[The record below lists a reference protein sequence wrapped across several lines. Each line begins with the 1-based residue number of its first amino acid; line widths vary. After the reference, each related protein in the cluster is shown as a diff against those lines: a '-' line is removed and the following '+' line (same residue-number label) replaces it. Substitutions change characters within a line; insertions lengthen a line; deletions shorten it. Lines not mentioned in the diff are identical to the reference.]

1 MIYVDDRIL
10 QLYNA
15 EDREIRMHLEGMA
28 NSRYDNDDIVSVTIT
43 DEVNPSSSLCLG
55 NVSSRKVVAKVI
67 LDKYIDVH
75 FPVGSTIGVG
85 MQIVTSS
92 GSSCVFLGN
101 FRVYDLKKDDNGQ
114 TATITGYDYMQR
126 IVETAGDIYHNPY
139 ISGGA
144 SAEDVINDVI
154 RKSAYNLTAVVDS
167 DTIST
172 TSLRNAEPC
181 DYDSN
186 GEQISTAGS
195 YGVGKNHLVFIPAY
209 VDSVTL
215 VIHSTQE
222 YTSPLKVC
230 IYDDMSGNELVSSS
244 YGYQTFNSYSVE
256 SENGGYK
263 ITQNISVSLLS
274 NLYPLYMG
282 FAIAGSETVGANDT
296 YEVELVYPEHTPLI
310 DNLKLDPSV
319 DINASPGKTLSY
331 MSGIMATNLLAC
343 PSRPIN
349 EDNDAIYPLNTST
362 VIKALPYQE
371 TGFEITPDMTYL
383 NGFSKSSDE
392 PIEIS
397 YVATGPQD
405 NIITVGEGDFG
416 LNFENPYITDELTA
430 QFILARYSHLKLIPG
445 TIKYRGN
452 PYVRAGDIIIVQ
464 DVDGTKYN
472 FLICKNELRFNGGL
486 SCTLTCNLS
495 PERTSSYVS
504 TPNTVSV
511 TDRVS
516 SFYKAINDA
525 ETYKTLWSG
534 ETRLGANE
542 SVTLSEPIID
552 QLTGIILEWKLAS
565 NGTSSPYGDAAYQY
579 LPKTARGSCVF
590 DSGAV
595 VFTTNCR
602 KRIQVNDQ
610 SITGTE
616 YNTQSG
622 TAGGITYDNSRLVLV
637 AVYGK

>member
-15 EDREIRMHLEGMA
+15 EDREIRMNLKGMA
-28 NSRYDNDDIVSVTIT
+28 NSYYDNDDIVSVTIT

-67 LDKYIDVH
+67 LDKYIDMH

-101 FRVYDLKKDDNGQ
+101 FRVYELKKDDNGQ

-195 YGVGKNHLVFIPAY
+195 YGVGKNNLVFIPAF

-215 VIHSTQE
+215 VIHTTQK

-230 IYDDMSGNELVSSS
+230 IYNDLNGDEMVSSS
-244 YGYQTFNSYSVE
+244 YGYQTYNSYSIE
-256 SENGGYK
+256 SESGGYK

-282 FAIAGSETVGANDT
+282 FAIAGNETDGENDT
-296 YEVELVYPEHTPLI
+296 YEIQLVYPEHTPLI

-331 MSGIMATNLLAC
+331 MSGVMATNLLAC

-349 EDNDAIYPLNTST
+349 EDNDMIYPISTGT

-383 NGFSKSSDE
+383 NGFSKFSDE
-392 PIEIS
+392 PLEIS

-405 NIITVGEGDFG
+405 NVITVGEGDFG

-430 QFILARYSHLKLIPG
+430 QFILVRYSHLKIMPG

-464 DVDGTKYN
+464 DTDGTKYN
-472 FLICKNELRFNGGL
+472 FLVCKNELRFNGGL
-486 SCTLTCNLS
+486 SCTLTCGLS
-495 PERTSSYVS
+495 PDRTSSYVS

-511 TDRVS
+511 TERIS
-516 SFYKAINDA
+516 SFYKAMNDA

-542 SVTLSEPIID
+542 SVTLSIPKS
-552 QLTGIILEWKLAS
+552 QLNSELILEWKLAANS
-565 NGTSSPYGDAAYQY
+565 TTSPYGDRAYQY
-579 LPKTARGSCVF
+579 LPKTASESCIF
-590 DSGAV
+590 DAGTVIFSL
-595 VFTTNCR
+595 NCR
-602 KRIQVNDQ
+602 KRILVGEQRID
-610 SITGTE
+610 GTE
-616 YNTQSG
+616 YNTQKGTSG
-622 TAGGITYDNSRLVLV
+622 GVTYDNSRLVLV

>member
-15 EDREIRMHLEGMA
+15 EDREIRMRIIGDSDNLYE
-28 NSRYDNDDIVSVTIT
+28 NDDIISVTIT
-43 DEVNPSSSLCLG
+43 EEVNSSSDLCLG
-55 NVSSRKVVAKVI
+55 NVTSRKAVVQLIIKGGFSRDFRIGAYFI
-67 LDKYIDVH
+67 LE
-75 FPVGSTIGVG
+75 
-85 MQIVTSS
+85 MQIIDNANGTKSEWVNI
-92 GSSCVFLGN
+92 GSFK
-101 FRVYDLKKDDNGQ
+101 VYEVKKANNAQ
-114 TATITGYDYMQR
+114 TATLTSYDSMKAV
-126 IVETAGDIYHNPY
+126 VERAGDKYRNT
-139 ISGGA
+139 SLGNV
-144 SAEDVINDVI
+144 SAEDVINDILDRGNSNEKVI
-154 RKSAYNLTAVVDS
+154 IDAE
-167 DTIST
+167 TINT
-172 TSLRNAEPC
+172 TSLRTAELC

-186 GEQISTAGS
+186 GEQISTVGS
-195 YGVGKNHLVFIPAY
+195 YGVNKNHLVFIPAY

-215 VIHSTQE
+215 VIHSMQE
-222 YTSPLKVC
+222 YKSPLKVC
-230 IYDDMSGNELVSSS
+230 IYDDLNGDKLSTSS

-256 SENGGYK
+256 TENGGYK
-263 ITQNISVSLLS
+263 IIQNISVSLLS

-282 FAIAGSETVGANDT
+282 FAIAGTETIGANDT
-296 YEVELVYPEHTPLI
+296 YEIELTYPEHTPLI
-310 DNLKLDPSV
+310 DYVSINKSDP
-319 DINASPGKTLSY
+319 INASPGKTLSY
-331 MSGIMATNLLAC
+331 MSGTLSSNL
-343 PSRPIN
+343 SVYPIQN
-349 EDNDAIYPLNTST
+349 GSIIGPTLFRNKY
-362 VIKALPYQE
+362 KALPYQE

-383 NGFSKSSDE
+383 NGFSKFSEE
-392 PIEIS
+392 PFEIS
-397 YVATGPQD
+397 YVATGTND
-405 NIITVGEGDFG
+405 NVVAAGEGEFG
-416 LNFENPYITDELTA
+416 INFENPYVTDELIA
-430 QFILARYSHLKLIPG
+430 QLILTRYSNLQLMPG

-452 PYVRAGDIIIVQ
+452 PYVRAGDIIIIH
-464 DVDGTKYN
+464 DIDGTKYN
-472 FLICKNELRFNGGL
+472 FLVCKNELRFNGGL
-486 SCTLTCNLS
+486 SCTLTCDLS
-495 PERTSSYVS
+495 TDRTLSYVS

-525 ETYKTLWSG
+525 ATYKTLWSG

-542 SVTLSEPIID
+542 SVTLSEPISD

-565 NGTSSPYGDAAYQY
+565 NGTASPYGDAAYQY

-595 VFTTNCR
+595 VFTTNSR